1 MPPRKSKRAAADT
14 DLKEPDVLPASE
26 SSSLVPT
33 DPLRGYL
40 AKIRPFPL
48 LTPEEERELAIRY
61 RQSGDREALA
71 RLVTGNLRLVV
82 RIAIDFRRA
91 FTNLLDLIQEGNIGL
106 LQAIQRYD
114 PFKGTKLSTYAT
126 WWIRAYIIKY
136 LLDNWSIVKF
146 GTTNLRRKLFFNLKK
161 EREKLEKLGVEAG
174 PKLLAESFGAT
185 EQDVIDV
192 GRALD
197 ERDVSLDAPLPL
209 SDKGSF
215 HDLVPAG
222 DVSQEDLVARKQLQ
236 EVVREKL
243 AEFQKQLND
252 REREVFRDRLMADE
266 PATLQDLADRL
277 GITREGVR
285 QIETRV
291 KRKVEQALKSDPR
304 LARELEKL

>member
-1 MPPRKSKRAAADT
+1 MPPRKSKRPAD
-14 DLKEPDVLPASE
+14 DAKEPEGLLPSE
-26 SSSLVPT
+26 TSSSLVPT

-48 LTPEEERELAIRY
+48 LTAEQEKEFAVRY
-61 RQSGDREALA
+61 HQTGDREAFA

-82 RIAIDFRRA
+82 RIAVDFRRA

-106 LQAIQRYD
+106 LQAIERYD
-114 PFKGTKLSTYAT
+114 PFRGTKLSTYAT

-161 EREKLEKLGVEAG
+161 EKENLEKMGFDTG
-174 PKLLAESFGAT
+174 PKLLAERFGAT

-192 GRALD
+192 GRAID
-197 ERDVSLDAPLPL
+197 ERDVSLDAPLPMRE
-209 SDKGSF
+209 KGTY
-215 HDLVPAG
+215 HDRVPA
-222 DVSQEDLVARKQLQ
+222 DHTSQEDRIAREQLQ

-243 AEFQKQLND
+243 AGFQKQLKD
-252 REREVFRDRLMADE
+252 RERAVFRDRLMAEE
-266 PATLQDLADRL
+266 PATLQELADRM

-291 KRKVEQALKSDPR
+291 KRKIEKMLKSDPR
-304 LARELEKL
+304 LAGELGKL